1 MEAVR
6 LSVSEQRRKLAHL
19 ILHMLHSAL
28 DWAMNAAWVVSDYY
42 DDLAPVV
49 SVRLRAAAIKL
60 RSSVI
65 IDSSKPLELRLRHL
79 GRLSA
84 GALAVVILAVAP
96 TSAVFQPVQYAYGGD
111 AEMAPVEIIAIA
123 DAVVPGAAIASAELL
138 VFDHPPGGPLPVAG
152 ILYIAP
158 DAAAGYDGALLSVI
172 EDAAPYYAGGYM
184 ESEAAEEAAS
194 YDEAPV
200 VQEAPIART
209 TVLSLSGP
217 ATYNA
222 PPAPAVSDHAI
233 AVSAPAAPAPAPAAA
248 PAPAVAATAVNP
260 PAVGVQ
266 SGSGSG
272 YMAVGNVGEVIPN
285 PSSESTGSYIWP
297 ANGNLSSRFGRR
309 TTTVGSRNHKGIDI
323 TGRSGDPIFAADGG
337 EVIVSGWSVSWGNV
351 IRILHDNGDVT
362 LYSHCSALLVKVG
375 DRVSQGQQIAR
386 MGRTGVASG
395 VHLHFELIVD
405 GVNVDPL
412 PHLP

>member
-1 MEAVR
+1 
-6 LSVSEQRRKLAHL
+6 
-19 ILHMLHSAL
+19 
-28 DWAMNAAWVVSDYY
+28 
-42 DDLAPVV
+42 
-49 SVRLRAAAIKL
+49 
-60 RSSVI
+60 
-65 IDSSKPLELRLRHL
+65 
-79 GRLSA
+79 
-84 GALAVVILAVAP
+84 
-96 TSAVFQPVQYAYGGD
+96 
-111 AEMAPVEIIAIA
+111 
-123 DAVVPGAAIASAELL
+123 
-138 VFDHPPGGPLPVAG
+138 
-152 ILYIAP
+152 
-158 DAAAGYDGALLSVI
+158 
-172 EDAAPYYAGGYM
+172 
-184 ESEAAEEAAS
+184 
-194 YDEAPV
+194 
-200 VQEAPIART
+200 
-209 TVLSLSGP
+209 
-217 ATYNA
+217 
-222 PPAPAVSDHAI
+222 
-233 AVSAPAAPAPAPAAA
+233 
-248 PAPAVAATAVNP
+248 
-260 PAVGVQ
+260 
-266 SGSGSG
+266 
-272 YMAVGNVGEVIPN
+272 MAVGNVGEVIPN